1 MNFIHFSGV
10 CKNSTFF
17 TLLNNLKKVF
27 LTVKTALFPKKMFI
41 KYENK
46 IASSIAIENLKPIVI
61 FFSLSCL

>member
-1 MNFIHFSGV
+1 MNFKHCSALKG
-10 CKNSTFF
+10 CEKNR
-17 TLLNNLKKVF
+17 LLNNLKKVY

-61 FFSLSCL
+61 FFSLPCL